1 VYRDAVTFLVAQS
14 GGGALQFV
22 MVPVPEELAEQVLE
36 YLRWIS
42 TLPSKDRKPAAGARL
57 VQRAPR
63 ARARDDDPL
72 VRTWGELDDDS
83 RAILVAVAAATLD
96 RRQITVADLAGITG
110 LVPREIAGIAFELN
124 QVLAAQAAIQL
135 TVLIKPPDSL
145 PPGPLD
151 WEQQVMAMRVPVAQ
165 SILAAARAYG
175 ES

>member
-1 VYRDAVTFLVAQS
+1 M
-14 GGGALQFV
+14 QFV

-57 VQRAPR
+57 AHRAPR
-63 ARARDDDPL
+63 AVARDDDPL
-72 VRTWGELDDDS
+72 VLAWAELDDDS

-96 RRQITVADLAGITG
+96 RRQISVAELANITG
-110 LVPREIAGIAFELN
+110 LEPREVAGTAFELN
-124 QVLAAQAAIQL
+124 QVLAARAAIQL
-135 TVLIKPPDSL
+135 ALLVKPPESV

-165 SILAAARAYG
+165 SILAAARAFG
-175 ES
+175 EA